1 MARNRLLGRLRPLAA
16 GLFVASALLVAA
28 CGGSS
33 EDKGISHADYV
44 KKIDAICDSIS
55 RESAATNRGLQALV
69 DGSGTYTSRLEK
81 SVPLL
86 RKTLRFQTS
95 KVERFERVT
104 PPKKD
109 VAKVKQITTAAR
121 AFLGELRDIIPN
133 ARKGDLPSFIDFATD
148 ASGNR
153 GKVERLGVDYGIK
166 DDCFTLPIKFG

>member
-1 MARNRLLGRLRPLAA
+1 MALRRPLGRLRPLIA
-16 GLFVASALLVAA
+16 GLLVASALGVAA

-33 EDKGISHADYV
+33 GPKGISRADFV
-44 KKIDAICDSIS
+44 KKIDGICDSVA
-55 RESAATNRGLQALV
+55 RQSAPTNRGLQALV

-86 RKTLRFQTS
+86 RETLRYQTS

-104 PPKKD
+104 PPKND

-121 AFLGELRDIIPN
+121 AFLDELRDIIPK
-133 ARKGDLPSFIDFATD
+133 ARTGDLPSFIDFATD

-153 GKVERLGVDYGIK
+153 GKVEQLGVDYGIK
-166 DDCFTLPIKFG
+166 DACFTLPIKFD